1 MNAEEVIKAIEEWK
15 DEGEERRAAVVILID
30 EAEKDGF
37 LESTNAIFGIS
48 GKIVAGL
55 SSLMKE
61 SEPFSQMVKHAQL
74 KCLIE
79 KITKE

>member
-1 MNAEEVIKAIEEWK
+1 MNAEEVIKAIKEWQ
-15 DEGEERRAAVVILID
+15 DEGEERRAEVVILIKETD
-30 EAEKDGF
+30 KDNV
-37 LESTNAIFGIS
+37 LKSINAIFGIR

-79 KITKE
+79 KIIEE